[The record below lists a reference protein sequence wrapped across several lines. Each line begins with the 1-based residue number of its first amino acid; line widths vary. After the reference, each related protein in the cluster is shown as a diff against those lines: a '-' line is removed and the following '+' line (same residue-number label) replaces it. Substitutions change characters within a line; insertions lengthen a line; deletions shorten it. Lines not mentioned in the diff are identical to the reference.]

1 MECVVGQWFFAARW
15 SHGESNYVI
24 QGGPEIRDFNLDQV
38 MNQEFLVSEMQR
50 VLCAVDSFE
59 QITKRHMRRNGGFR
73 T

>member
-1 MECVVGQWFFAARW
+1 
-15 SHGESNYVI
+15 VI